1 MIRFGEEE
9 EEVKEVAVVEK
20 EEDVLV
26 RVRVEAEG
34 ALQRHR
40 ITKFTCYIHC

>member
-1 MIRFGEEE
+1 LFWPRVIRGEEE

-26 RVRVEAEG
+26 RVLV
-34 ALQRHR
+34 
-40 ITKFTCYIHC
+40 